1 MNKPP
6 KVKIEEVK
14 LSENYFNDN
23 GYRYSAFKLI
33 EHSEQFNVFDL
44 PLAGIDLTTMA
55 WGISNMDDF
64 IHHAKRCVDTD
75 LEYPILLTPKGQVC
89 DGWHRIC
96 KAIVMGEETIK
107 AIRLESMPS
116 YDSYEEPDE

>member
-1 MNKPP
+1 MKKPP

-14 LSENYFNDN
+14 LSDNFFNSN

-33 EHSEQFNVFDL
+33 EHSEQYEVFDF

-55 WGISNMDDF
+55 WGINNMDDF
-64 IHHAKRCVDTD
+64 IYHAKRCVDTD
-75 LEYPILLTPKGQVC
+75 LKYPVLLTPKGQVC

-96 KAIVMGEETIK
+96 KAIVLGKKSIK
-107 AIRLESMPS
+107 AIRLESMPD
-116 YDSYEEPDE
+116 YDSYEDPDE